1 MILISQ
7 PSFSNSQIP
16 QFSNYL
22 ITFAAMVLVTGATGL
37 VGSHL
42 ILHLLENGEDV
53 SAIYRSEKSIAKTKS
68 LFELYKKEQ
77 LFTKINW
84 IQGDINDIPSL
95 ELAFEN
101 IQYVYHCAAFISFN
115 PFDEEKIR
123 KINIEGTSN
132 IVNFCLD
139 RKVKKLAY
147 VSSIA
152 ALGDLPDYE
161 QIITEKTDWNPEKPH
176 SDYAISKY
184 GAEMEIWRGQQE
196 GLDVVVVNPGVILG
210 PVPSVPGWNE
220 GSGKIFYKVAKG
232 SKYYTKG
239 SSGFIAV
246 TDVVQIIYKMMKGNF
261 SGEQYILVAE
271 NIIFQDLM
279 NEIAESLKVEKPTAY
294 AKKWMTEIAWR
305 LDWICANL
313 FFAKRKL
320 PRSVARSLHTTDL
333 YSNEKIKQDIGF
345 EFTPIKNYIKE
356 IAGYYKN

>member
-1 MILISQ
+1 
-7 PSFSNSQIP
+7 
-16 QFSNYL
+16 
-22 ITFAAMVLVTGATGL
+22 MVLVTGATGL

-42 ILHLLENGEDV
+42 VLHLLEKGDAV
-53 SAIYRSEKSIAKTKS
+53 SALYRSEKSIAKTKS
-68 LFELYKKEQ
+68 LFELYKKEE

-115 PFDEEKIR
+115 PADEEKIR
-123 KINIEGTSN
+123 KINIEGTAN
-132 IVNFCLD
+132 IVNFCLA
-139 RKVKKLAY
+139 KNVKKLCY

-152 ALGDLPDYE
+152 ALGDLPKQESLDNLPKF
-161 QIITEKTDWNPEKPH
+161 ITEKTDWNPEKPH

-210 PVPSVPGWNE
+210 PVPSVRGWNE
-220 GSGKIFYKVAKG
+220 GSGKIFSTVARG
-232 SKYYTKG
+232 SKYFTKG

-246 TDVVQIIYKMMKGNF
+246 TDVVQIMYKLMKGNF
-261 SGEQYILVAE
+261 SGEQYILIAE

-279 NEIAESLKVEKPTAY
+279 NEIAENLKVKKPTAY
-294 AKKWMTEIAWR
+294 AKKWMTEMAWR
-305 LDWICANL
+305 LDWVCANL

-320 PRSVARSLHTTDL
+320 SRAVARSLHTTDL
-333 YSNEKIKQDIGF
+333 YSNEKIRQEVGF
-345 EFTPIKNYIKE
+345 EFTSIKTYIRE
-356 IAGYYKN
+356 ISNYYKF